1 MLRLF
6 GRMPE
11 ACALL
16 LGGFDG
22 FHVGH
27 RSLLNEAKKSGL
39 AAGLTSFSGCK
50 GGEVFS
56 FEEREIVFR
65 REGFAFADERRFDDT
80 LRNTSAEDFLGEL
93 FEKFPIK
100 AVYCGED
107 FRFGKNAEG
116 DAALLKRFAPCPVYA
131 LPLKTENGQ
140 KVSASRIK
148 ALLSEGKISEANA
161 LLGYGYF
168 MRGVVEEG
176 RRVGR
181 TIGFPT
187 ANLSVP
193 ADKFAVKEGVYGGR
207 AETKFGT
214 FPAILNFGARPTFGV
229 RKKKLEVYLKGFSGN
244 LYQSTINVYPVK
256 YLRSI
261 RKFASEEELAAQL
274 DRDKAQLEEL

>member
-1 MLRLF
+1 M
-6 GRMPE
+6 
-11 ACALL
+11 
-16 LGGFDG
+16 
-22 FHVGH
+22 
-27 RSLLNEAKKSGL
+27 
-39 AAGLTSFSGCK
+39 
-50 GGEVFS
+50 
-56 FEEREIVFR
+56 
-65 REGFAFADERRFDDT
+65 
-80 LRNTSAEDFLGEL
+80 
-93 FEKFPIK
+93 
-100 AVYCGED
+100 
-107 FRFGKNAEG
+107 
-116 DAALLKRFAPCPVYA
+116 
-131 LPLKTENGQ
+131 
-140 KVSASRIK
+140 SASRIK

-181 TIGFPT
+181 TLGFPT

-193 ADKFAVKEGVYGGR
+193 ADKFAVQEGVYGGR